1 MAEDLYKLSWQQFRE
16 NVTANFRE
24 LRATTE
30 FHDVSLYIDNQHS
43 IGAHKVILCTV
54 SPYFR
59 RLLSSLPPAAAA
71 HPVLLMPKDITQA
84 EVGQI
89 LDYVY
94 FGEVSLP
101 QGQVQRFLDIA
112 EHFEIRGL
120 REDSPLSSNANRQ
133 SSPQNPRISTPTGG
147 KGGKERHPSSTMRS
161 VGLVCPQC
169 DQICKDV
176 AELKTHIAETHSRP
190 RSKFS
195 CTICDQS
202 FKTSAVME
210 AHMNSHYTTA
220 DNRPV
225 GSVAPQLQQQ
235 THSRGVRQVKTPSS
249 DQQQQLLKGSQGQQQ
264 QQQQVRRPPRPLSQ
278 PVKVENKGR
287 LSGNKYEADHQSEEP
302 QTKRA
307 KTGDIASTLS
317 QRFGR
322 GISVSSVASGL
333 PPAAVP
339 VEVEEVESEVE
350 QYHQEENEGEE
361 EEEGHHLPE
370 DAGADDAYEGYY
382 GEEGDEYEEEEY
394 PSYDNYGHA

>member
-16 NVTANFRE
+16 NITANFRE
-24 LRATTE
+24 LRGTTE
-30 FHDVSLYIDNQHS
+30 FHDVSLYIDHQHS
-43 IGAHKVILCTV
+43 VGAHKVILCTV

-120 REDSPLSSNANRQ
+120 REDPQLSSDANRQ
-133 SSPQNPRISTPTGG
+133 SSPQNASISTLAAAG
-147 KGGKERHPSSTMRS
+147 KGSKSRHPSNTMRS

-169 DQICKDV
+169 DLICKDV

-190 RSKFS
+190 RSRFP

-202 FKTSAVME
+202 FKTSAAMD

-220 DNRPV
+220 DHRPV

-235 THSRGVRQVKTPSS
+235 THSRGARQVKTPSS
-249 DQQQQLLKGSQGQQQ
+249 HQLQQQPLKTSLGQQQ
-264 QQQQVRRPPRPLSQ
+264 QARRPPPPLSQ

-287 LSGNKYEADHQSEEP
+287 LSGNKYEADYQSEEP
-302 QTKRA
+302 QAKKS

-317 QRFGR
+317 ERFGG

-333 PPAAVP
+333 PPAAATVK
-339 VEVEEVESEVE
+339 VEEVEGEIE
-350 QYHQEENEGEE
+350 QYHQEEEEVEE
-361 EEEGHHLPE
+361 EAHHLNE
-370 DAGADDAYEGYY
+370 DAGEDDAYEGYY